1 MSRLLKYMAR
11 CNARLKPWYSLI
23 VLAGLFLPAT
33 LAAQTQS
40 REALERNKQNIEREI
55 RLINDMLQQ
64 TRKSAELSM
73 NHLVMLNAQIVQRE
87 NLVRA
92 IGNEIN
98 QINRR
103 INQQNQNI
111 QELTRDLE
119 ELRQSY
125 AKMVQYTWLTR
136 NNYQRI
142 AFLFSSKSF
151 NQAFK
156 RLRYL
161 QEYARHRQLQAEK
174 IVQTQDTLKVE
185 VGRLEEQKRQQ
196 LSLRNEQQQAMNDLN
211 REKSEQDQAIS
222 QLRKRERDLMQR
234 LQQQERARQELQR
247 NIERII
253 AEERRRSQEQARA
266 AGRPVTPGTFALTP
280 EEQLL
285 SNNFAGNRG
294 KLPWPV
300 ERGVITGTFGEQ
312 PHPVLRNIKIVN
324 NGIDIATVPGAK
336 ARAIFDGTVSRV
348 ITIPG
353 AHYAVIVRH
362 GEYLTVYSNLAQVNV
377 KNGDKVS
384 IRQDIG
390 SVATDNRDGKT
401 HLHFEIWRGN
411 EKLNP
416 AVWIAQQ
423 R

>member
-1 MSRLLKYMAR
+1 MKVRANNSFKPEAWRIRASAMLL
-11 CNARLKPWYSLI
+11 I
-23 VLAGLFLPAT
+23 LFTLPIA

-40 REALERNKQNIEREI
+40 RDALERNKQNIEREI
-55 RLINDMLQQ
+55 RLTNEMLQQ
-64 TRKSAELSM
+64 TRKSTELSM
-73 NHLVMLNAQIVQRE
+73 NHLVILNAQVAQRE

-92 IGNEIN
+92 IGSEID

-103 INQQNQNI
+103 ISQQNKNI
-111 QELTRDLE
+111 EDLTRELE

-125 AKMVQYTWLTR
+125 AKMVQYAWLTR
-136 NNYQRI
+136 SNYQRM
-142 AFLFSSKSF
+142 AFLFSSKNF
-151 NQAFK
+151 NQAF
-156 RLRYL
+156 RRMRYL

-174 IVQTQDTLKVE
+174 IVSTQDTIRVE
-185 VGRLEEQKRQQ
+185 VARLEDQKQQQ
-196 LSLRNEQQQAMNDLN
+196 LQLRNEQQQAMNELN
-211 REKSEQDQAIS
+211 REKAEQNQAIS
-222 QLRKRERDLMQR
+222 QLRQRERDLLQR
-234 LQQQERARQELQR
+234 LRQQETARRELQR

-266 AGRPVTPGTFALTP
+266 QGRTVTPGTFALTP

-300 ERGVITGTFGEQ
+300 ERGVITGSFGEQ

-353 AHYAVIVRH
+353 AHFAVIVRH
-362 GEYLTVYSNLAQVNV
+362 GEYLTVYSNLAQVSV
-377 KNGDKVS
+377 KNGDRVS
-384 IRQDIG
+384 IRQEIG
-390 SVATDNRDGKT
+390 SVATDSRDGKT
-401 HLHFEIWRGN
+401 HIHLEIWKGN

-416 AVWIAQQ
+416 ANWIALQ

>member
-1 MSRLLKYMAR
+1 MLL
-11 CNARLKPWYSLI
+11 
-23 VLAGLFLPAT
+23 GLFLPAT

-73 NHLVMLNAQIVQRE
+73 NHLVMLNAQITQRE
-87 NLVRA
+87 NLIRA
-92 IGNEIN
+92 IGTEIG

-103 INQQNQNI
+103 IDQQNQNI
-111 QELTRDLE
+111 QELMRDLE

-125 AKMVQYTWLTR
+125 AKMVQYTWLSR
-136 NNYQRI
+136 SNYQRM

-174 IVQTQDTLKVE
+174 IVQTQDTLRLE
-185 VGRLEEQKRQQ
+185 VARLEEQKQQ
-196 LSLRNEQQQAMNDLN
+196 QIKLRAEQQQAMNDLN
-211 REKSEQDQAIS
+211 REKSEQNQAIN
-222 QLRKRERDLMQR
+222 QLRKREQDLRLR
-234 LQQQERARQELQR
+234 LQQQERARLELQR

-266 AGRPVTPGTFALTP
+266 AGRAVTPGTFALTP

-336 ARAIFDGTVSRV
+336 ARAVFDGTVSRV

-353 AHYAVIVRH
+353 ANFAVIVRH
-362 GEYLTVYSNLAQVNV
+362 GEYLSVYSNLAQVSV
-377 KNGDKVS
+377 KNGDRVS
-384 IRQDIG
+384 VRQEIG

-401 HLHFEIWRGN
+401 HLHFEIWKGN

-416 AVWIAQQ
+416 AAWIAQQ